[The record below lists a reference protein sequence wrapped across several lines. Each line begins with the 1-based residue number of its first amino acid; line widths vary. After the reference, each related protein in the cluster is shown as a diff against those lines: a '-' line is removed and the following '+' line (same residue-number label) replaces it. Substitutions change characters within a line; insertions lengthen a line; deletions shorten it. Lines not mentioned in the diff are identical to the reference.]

1 MYIHSFSNSSDL
13 LWTKASDYIITQKKI
28 ASETIDFIQPSKDSK
43 LIKYSP
49 VFDSESKN
57 NNFENPLSIDLDDL
71 FKIDLEGSVRV
82 PPRDSIVPRLHH
94 HCSSFL
100 TLLHM

>member
-1 MYIHSFSNSSDL
+1 MMYIHSFSNSSDL
-13 LWTKASDYIITQKKI
+13 LWTKASDYVITQKKI
-28 ASETIDFIQPSKDSK
+28 TSETIDFIQPSKDSK

-71 FKIDLEGSVRV
+71 FKIDLEDEV
-82 PPRDSIVPRLHH
+82 SILN
-94 HCSSFL
+94 FYQKI
-100 TLLHM
+100 TQQM